1 MSQRDTVQCGGGE
14 NEPSARGHR
23 TSAAPQRPAGGIPEV
38 ENVRQAAFL
47 GAVKGTAI
55 GLGTKAGKWLWEKST
70 QLKDQFTGDDH

>member
-1 MSQRDTVQCGGGE
+1 M
-14 NEPSARGHR
+14 
-23 TSAAPQRPAGGIPEV
+23 